1 MYHIDSLLLLFVL
14 LYFKLLGGLE
24 LPFLLFVSLFFLM
37 IIVAQLRRNT
47 LLSNKML
54 KSDMKVLHIKN
65 RICLANTRYSLGKL
79 FFVGN

>member
-14 LYFKLLGGLE
+14 LCFKLPGVLE
-24 LPFLLFVSLFFLM
+24 LPFLLFISLFFLM

-54 KSDMKVLHIKN
+54 ESDMKVLHVRN
-65 RICLANTRYSLGKL
+65 RIYLENARYTLGKL
-79 FFVGN
+79 LL

>member
-54 KSDMKVLHIKN
+54 KSDMKVLHVKN
-65 RICLANTRYSLGKL
+65 RIYLANTRYSLGKL